1 MFKVSALFVLIL
13 TLTIVAANAQVYGGF
28 PQRSSPSVLPS
39 PSPVTPLP
47 GVPVPAASATAQ
59 PAVPTFGDR
68 VTQCMQ
74 TAGAAGYGVGDVAGY
89 TRACANS
96 P

>member
-1 MFKVSALFVLIL
+1 MFKITALFLLIL
-13 TLTIVAANAQVYGGF
+13 TLNVVAARAQVYGGF
-28 PQRSSPSVLPS
+28 PQRSSPGVQPS
-39 PSPVTPLP
+39 PTTVTPLS
-47 GVPVPAASATAQ
+47 GVPAPIAPVVGP
-59 PAVPTFGDR
+59 PTQSFGDR

-74 TAGAAGYGVGDVAGY
+74 TAGAAGYNAGDVAGY